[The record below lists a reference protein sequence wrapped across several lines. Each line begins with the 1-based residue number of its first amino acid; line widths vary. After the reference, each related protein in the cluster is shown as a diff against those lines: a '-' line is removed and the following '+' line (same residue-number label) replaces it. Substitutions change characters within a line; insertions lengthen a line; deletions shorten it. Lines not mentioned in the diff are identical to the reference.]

1 MSQKH
6 WIDEFFRKRLEQ
18 EKFAVEKGELE
29 DMHALLTKRN
39 GTGAL
44 IRAGRFSKWW
54 LSALI
59 PVAGLLWWAWADQT
73 EGAEVTMERVEQQ
86 ARTTYEDNTSSQVF
100 SATNTLNGSADLSVD
115 GAMHADA
122 ESAEFEMIADTNGD
136 AAQQTTASKNIVGE
150 GRTSPRIADATR
162 TPTMKGRATVDKGVV
177 IAAGN
182 KDASQV
188 RGVQGEVRPRSERDG
203 AIKPDGSEP
212 RQGVER
218 GMPSLPI
225 SAGARNEAQDR
236 RVLGSSVDA
245 GSSMRS
251 TDAHAMVDAASMRSS
266 PNADRPAMADMDLNV
281 DGPAAAQLIRS
292 GEAEQGLDAADIE
305 AGDLS
310 GTDPS
315 LDPVILGEPQP
326 SVPTS
331 AQARDPEST
340 FGELVTALVQ
350 RESIDLMAPRWSTS
364 AELEA
369 PRPVYHEVPE
379 FKFLATGEL
388 HGFGAPLA
396 VRARKD
402 GQRSEVQNGLLLG
415 VEYRVRTKRFSWATG
430 IYYGS
435 YAIKADE
442 GSADVS
448 LAFVEVP
455 VLASLKVGRGRF
467 GLLAQGGISVDLLF
481 NSNGRYPVT
490 ADRTSAGFP
499 EEAFSAAN
507 ISWLLR
513 PQALYHVDERLSVG
527 VGPLWKAQLSPVA
540 NDGALDGARILS
552 SGVSF
557 GLTWRLERTTY

>member
-18 EKFAVEKGELE
+18 ETFAVEKGELE
-29 DMHALLTKRN
+29 DVHALLTKRN
-39 GTGAL
+39 GAGAL
-44 IRAGRFSKWW
+44 IRTGRFSKWW

-59 PVAGLLWWAWADQT
+59 PVAGLLWWAWADQSA
-73 EGAEVTMERVEQQ
+73 GAEVTMERVEQQ
-86 ARTTYEDNTSSQVF
+86 TGTTDEGNASSPVS
-100 SATNTLNGSADLSVD
+100 SATNSSNGSADRSVD
-115 GAMHADA
+115 GALQADPK
-122 ESAEFEMIADTNGD
+122 SATFGTTSEPIGN
-136 AAQQTTASKNIVGE
+136 AAQQTTSGNETVVE
-150 GRTSPRIADATR
+150 GGTSPRIADATR
-162 TPTMKGRATVDKGVV
+162 TPSSKDRAAVDKGNT
-177 IAAGN
+177 GGS
-182 KDASQV
+182 DAEQHGQ
-188 RGVQGEVRPRSERDG
+188 RRAVQREARPRSERDV
-203 AIKPDGSEP
+203 AITSDGFEPD
-212 RQGVER
+212 QGVDS

-225 SAGARNEAQDR
+225 RASAQNEAHDR
-236 RVLGSSVDA
+236 IVLGSSVDA
-245 GSSMRS
+245 GSSLL
-251 TDAHAMVDAASMRSS
+251 AKNVHATVDDGSLRSS
-266 PNADRPAMADMDLNV
+266 PNADRPHMADMDLRGDDPV
-281 DGPAAAQLIRS
+281 AQQPIRT
-292 GEAEQGLDAADIE
+292 GEAEQGQDASDIE
-305 AGDLS
+305 AGDLN

-315 LDPVILGEPQP
+315 LDPIVRTEHMR
-326 SVPTS
+326 SVPS
-331 AQARDPEST
+331 SVQAEGPEST
-340 FGELVTALVQ
+340 SGGLVQTLVQ
-350 RESIDLMAPRWSTS
+350 REVIDLMATRWSDP
-364 AELEA
+364 AEVED

-388 HGFGAPLA
+388 HGFVAPLA

-442 GSADVS
+442 GAADVS
-448 LAFVEVP
+448 LAFVEIP

-507 ISWLLR
+507 VSWLLR

-540 NDGALDGARILS
+540 TDGPLDGARILS